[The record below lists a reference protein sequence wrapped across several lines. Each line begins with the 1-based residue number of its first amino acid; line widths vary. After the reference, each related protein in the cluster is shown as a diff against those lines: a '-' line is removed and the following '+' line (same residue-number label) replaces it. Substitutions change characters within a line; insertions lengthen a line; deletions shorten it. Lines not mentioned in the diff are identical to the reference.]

1 MTVGI
6 YTNLHKD
13 GDLSVTTALLNEL
26 RARKVDYVLDPALKG
41 KVKGSFFDLEKSPD
55 CDVMIT
61 VGGDGTIL
69 RIAKY
74 CAVYGVPIAG
84 LNLGYVGF
92 LAEEDPENIREF
104 VDKII
109 KGDYKLESRS
119 LLNADVN
126 GQSFLALN
134 EVILTREITSRMIET
149 DVFVNDEFV
158 DRFFCD
164 GFIISTPTGSTA
176 YSLSAGGAIL
186 SPTVSAFILTS
197 INSHS
202 LHSRPIVVSEKDEIT
217 LTATCDASLVI
228 DGNVDAEVKKGEMV
242 KVRKYDKEVSFVRFR
257 GHSFYE
263 KLLTKLNKWS
273 FTDGRNKLNN
283 D

>member
-6 YTNLHKD
+6 YTNLYKD

-26 RARKVDYVLDPALKG
+26 RARNVNYVLDPALKG
-41 KVKGSFFDLEKSPD
+41 KIEGVFFDLEKSPC

-74 CAVYGVPIAG
+74 CAVHAVPIAG

-92 LAEEDPENIREF
+92 LAEEDPENISEF
-104 VDKII
+104 IDKII
-109 KGDYKLESRS
+109 KGDYKLENRS
-119 LLNADVN
+119 LLNAEVG

-149 DVFVNDEFV
+149 DVYVNNEFV

-164 GFIISTPTGSTA
+164 GFIISAPTGSTA

-186 SPTVSAFILTS
+186 SPTVPAFILTS

-202 LHSRPIVVSEKDEIT
+202 LHSRPIVVSERDEVV

-228 DGNVDAEVKKGEMV
+228 DGNVGAEVKKGEQI
-242 KVRKYDKEVSFVRFR
+242 KVRRYCKEVSFVRFS
-257 GHSFYE
+257 GHSFYK

-273 FTDGRNKLNN
+273 FTEGRDKL
-283 D
+283 

>member
-6 YTNLHKD
+6 YTNLYKD

-26 RARKVDYVLDPALKG
+26 RARNVNYVLDPALKG
-41 KVKGSFFDLEKSPD
+41 RIEGVFFDLGKSPC

-74 CAVYGVPIAG
+74 CAVHAVPIAG

-92 LAEEDPENIREF
+92 LAEEDPENISEF

-109 KGDYKLESRS
+109 KGDYKLENRS
-119 LLNADVN
+119 LLNAEVG

-149 DVFVNDEFV
+149 DVYVNNEFV
-158 DRFFCD
+158 DRIFSRRLYYKHAYGFD
-164 GFIISTPTGSTA
+164 GIF
-176 YSLSAGGAIL
+176 AI
-186 SPTVSAFILTS
+186 
-197 INSHS
+197 
-202 LHSRPIVVSEKDEIT
+202 
-217 LTATCDASLVI
+217 
-228 DGNVDAEVKKGEMV
+228 
-242 KVRKYDKEVSFVRFR
+242 
-257 GHSFYE
+257 
-263 KLLTKLNKWS
+263 
-273 FTDGRNKLNN
+273 GRRSNT
-283 D
+283 